1 MAPSRSLPQ
10 SLPMQPTNSPD
21 FNTQMPNVFVVPPE
35 EDQAQPW
42 CCFDAGQVQAP
53 QPPVHTFSKIP
64 DMDSLQSR
72 LNFLSNERVIA
83 DGTPVF
89 QRSATHEEVVMP
101 KKVGTAAQRFKNSE
115 MDGGNTGND
124 SEVVEVVKVSRSR
137 KDKDMAPQERG
148 EHPSGPKSSIK
159 RSTTFKLKAAKAL
172 NSIRS
177 LGKGSRHSKPSAKD
191 IFPVPSHNQPSRAA
205 SFSSFG
211 QAQNYEEETETLA
224 DVPAQQTPKPD
235 RPTVSRRGSVILSQI
250 FSPRAQSSP
259 ELGVQHS
266 DSAISNSSSMGQSST
281 QSTIETVSSA
291 SPSLQLHRISASD
304 DQHVVAQGVSHPDP
318 LPTVESDDYRLAPSD
333 SRNTR
338 PTSPS
343 LTINTLDSR
352 TKRRFSMMNIRNI
365 FTFSSSTSGQSTGS
379 VATSNSAAS
388 ASSAQGRD
396 SDVASLSE
404 SELGVQLDAPRLSRT
419 TAVSASTT
427 SSETSSGV
435 ETPTEEVTFLPM
447 TSDVPRTKRPSLDW
461 RIPEFEHVG
470 GAISDSLADSLGNLG
485 AVSNTPVVK
494 KSRMLDDR
502 DVSVEMRLDSLHFDS
517 ISFDPENF
525 NVSEF
530 LK

>member
-1 MAPSRSLPQ
+1 MAPPRSLPQ
-10 SLPMQPTNSPD
+10 FLPMQPTNSPD

-35 EDQAQPW
+35 EDQALPW

-53 QPPVHTFSKIP
+53 QPPAHTFSKMP

-72 LNFLSNERVIA
+72 LNFLATERVMA

-101 KKVGTAAQRFKNSE
+101 KKIETAAQRFKNSE
-115 MDGGNTGND
+115 IDGGNTGND
-124 SEVVEVVKVSRSR
+124 SEVIEVVKVSRSR
-137 KDKDMAPQERG
+137 KDQAMAPPERG
-148 EHPSGPKSSIK
+148 EHPGGAQNSIK
-159 RSTTFKLKAAKAL
+159 RSMTFKLKAVKAL

-177 LGKGSRHSKPSAKD
+177 LGKGSRHSKPTAKE
-191 IFPVPSHNQPSRAA
+191 IFPVPSHNKPSRAA

-211 QAQNYEEETETLA
+211 QAQNYKEETEISA
-224 DVPAQQTPKPD
+224 DNPTVQTPKPD

-250 FSPRAQSSP
+250 FSPRAHSSP

-266 DSAISNSSSMGQSST
+266 DSAASNSSSLGQSST
-281 QSTIETVSSA
+281 QSTIETTSSA

-304 DQHVVAQGVSHPDP
+304 HQHVVPQAIIDSDT
-318 LPTVESDDYRLAPSD
+318 LPTAENDDYRLAPSD
-333 SRNTR
+333 STNTR

-343 LTINTLDSR
+343 LTINTVDSG

-365 FTFSSSTSGQSTGS
+365 FTFSSSTSGQSNGS

-388 ASSAQGRD
+388 ANSAQGRD

-447 TSDVPRTKRPSLDW
+447 SDAPRTKRPSLDW

-485 AVSNTPVVK
+485 AMTNTPIAK
-494 KSRMLDDR
+494 KSDMLDDR

>member
-1 MAPSRSLPQ
+1 MAPPRSLPQ
-10 SLPMQPTNSPD
+10 FLPIQPTNSPD

-35 EDQAQPW
+35 EDQAPPW

-53 QPPVHTFSKIP
+53 QPPAHTFSKMP

-72 LNFLSNERVIA
+72 LNFLATERVIA

-101 KKVGTAAQRFKNSE
+101 KKVETAAQRFKNSE

-124 SEVVEVVKVSRSR
+124 SEVVEVVKVSRNR

-148 EHPSGPKSSIK
+148 EHLSGAKNSIK
-159 RSTTFKLKAAKAL
+159 RSMTFKLKAAKAL

-177 LGKGSRHSKPSAKD
+177 LGKGGRHSKPSAKE
-191 IFPVPSHNQPSRAA
+191 IFPVPSHTQPSRAA

-211 QAQNYEEETETLA
+211 QAQNYVEETET
-224 DVPAQQTPKPD
+224 PANDRVVQTPKPD
-235 RPTVSRRGSVILSQI
+235 RPTVSRRGSVVLSQI
-250 FSPRAQSSP
+250 FSPRAHSSP

-266 DSAISNSSSMGQSST
+266 DSATSNSSSMGQSST

-304 DQHVVAQGVSHPDP
+304 DQHAVAQGVIDPDS
-318 LPTVESDDYRLAPSD
+318 LPTAESDDYRLAPSD

-365 FTFSSSTSGQSTGS
+365 FTFSSTSGQSNGS

-388 ASSAQGRD
+388 ANLAQGRD

-419 TAVSASTT
+419 TAVSASTA

-435 ETPTEEVTFLPM
+435 ETPTEEVAFLPM
-447 TSDVPRTKRPSLDW
+447 TCDMPRTKRPSLDW

-485 AVSNTPVVK
+485 AVSNTPVAK
-494 KSRMLDDR
+494 KSNMLDDR